1 MDPELLKYLLLGII
15 TLNLV
20 FDKWL
25 NWLNVKRATHMVP
38 KTLEEYLDQE
48 KLLRAEEYQKV
59 NYNFGLVT
67 GLFTYIITAVFI
79 LLGFF
84 GELDIW
90 LQDYIAHPIFRSLI
104 YIGILFVGSDLLSL
118 PFDYY
123 HTFHIE
129 EEFGFNTTTPKTFF
143 TDKLKGYLLSI
154 TVGGT
159 LLFALFWLIHQI
171 GSDFWWMFWLVAMV
185 FMIAVNLFYTA
196 WVLPLFNK
204 LSPLEDGEL
213 KSRILGYAQSV
224 KFSLDNIFVVDG
236 SKRSTKAN
244 AFFSGFGKRKKV
256 VLYDTLIHQ
265 HTPDELIAVLAHE
278 IGHYKRKHIW
288 YNLLTSSLQV
298 GVMLYIL
305 SLVIYNENMS
315 LALGGNQMAIHL
327 NLIGF
332 TMLFSPISMILGI
345 GLNMMSRKHE
355 YEADEFAKKTF
366 AGAPLAEA
374 LKTLSVKTLSHLN
387 PHPWYVFVHYSHPPL
402 LQRLEK
408 LES

>member
-1 MDPELLKYLLLGII
+1 MDPALLKYLLLGII
-15 TLNLV
+15 TLNLI
-20 FDKWL
+20 FEKSI
-25 NWLNVKRATHMVP
+25 NWLNVRRAHCLVP
-38 KTLEEYLDQE
+38 KTLEQYLSQE
-48 KLLRAEEYQKV
+48 KVTESEEYQKT
-59 NYNFGLVT
+59 NYNFGLIT
-67 GLFTYIITAVFI
+67 GLFTYLITAVFI
-79 LLGFF
+79 LFGFF
-84 GELDIW
+84 GDLDVW
-90 LQDYIAHPIFRSLI
+90 LQNFITEPLFRSLI

-123 HTFHIE
+123 HTFKIE
-129 EEFGFNTTTPKTFF
+129 EKFGFNKTTPKTFF
-143 TDKLKGYLLSI
+143 VDKLKSYMLSI
-154 TVGGT
+154 TVGGI
-159 LLFALFWLIHQI
+159 LLLGLFWLIHQI
-171 GSDFWWMFWLVAMV
+171 GSDFWWIFWAVAMV
-185 FMIAVNLFYTA
+185 FMLAVNLFYTA
-196 WVLPLFNK
+196 WILPIFNK

-213 KSRILGYAQSV
+213 KTRILAYANSV
-224 KFSLDNIFVVDG
+224 GFSLDNIFVVDG

-256 VLYDTLIHQ
+256 VLFDTLIDQ

-298 GVMLYIL
+298 GAMLYIL
-305 SLVIYNENMS
+305 SLVIYNESMS
-315 LALGGNQMAIHL
+315 LALGGNQLAIHL

-355 YEADEFAKKTF
+355 YEADAFAKETF
-366 AGAPLAEA
+366 AGQPLAEA

-387 PHPWYVFVHYSHPPL
+387 PHPIYVFVHYSHPPL
-402 LQRLEK
+402 LKRLEK